1 MHANKILTAACA
13 IFVAVPLWAQGKK
26 DVVLS
31 VDGTPVTQAQISA
44 FAVQNYGNAALGDLV
59 NNILIEK
66 AMKDYHISP
75 DKKEVDARI
84 KNIQKQFKDQKTFEA
99 RLIATGSSLAALR
112 RQIEDQVMRE
122 DLVKKADKI
131 SVSDEE
137 VRKYFDANKDTLG
150 VPEAARVSDIMVAS
164 ENSANDLLVA
174 LKSGADF
181 SKVAAE
187 VSLDNATK
195 NQGGDMGFI
204 PRGMLQ
210 PQIEKAVFAAK
221 PGDVVGPLR
230 LSNGYFILKVVSFR
244 QSKPATYKEI
254 SSRLKTALLA
264 DKISKAW
271 PKLLQELRQKAKI
284 VPNKALIKTP

>member
-1 MHANKILTAACA
+1 MRLNKILTAACA
-13 IFVAVPLWAQGKK
+13 IFMAAPLWAQGKK

-84 KNIQKQFKDQKTFEA
+84 KDIQKQFKDQKTFEA
-99 RLIATGSSLAALR
+99 RLVATGSSLAALR

-150 VPEAARVSDIMVAS
+150 VPGAARVSDIMVAS

-210 PQIEKAVFAAK
+210 PQIGKAVFAAK

-264 DKISKAW
+264 DKITKAW

>member
-1 MHANKILTAACA
+1 MNKILTAACA
-13 IFVAVPLWAQGKK
+13 IFMAAPLWAQGKK

-84 KNIQKQFKDQKTFEA
+84 KDIQKQFKDQKTFEA
-99 RLIATGSSLAALR
+99 RLVATGSSLAALR

-150 VPEAARVSDIMVAS
+150 VPGAARVSDIMVAS

-210 PQIEKAVFAAK
+210 PQIGKAVFAAK

-264 DKISKAW
+264 DKITKAW